1 MNWLAVL
8 SPLSAWLVMLAL
20 SARAAG
26 EARLP
31 FRELL
36 TLRHV
41 FWAYALPT
49 SFILLLQYFAFID
62 HLASL
67 GLLICLLSGC
77 GTSGAALARKTG
89 TASSSVVALMVASAA
104 IAIVTLP
111 LVTLVLLGGHEAS
124 ISAFVVLASLI
135 LAQWLPFQ
143 LGLAWFQRH
152 PVSLSLAANLERMA
166 SLSVL
171 VLIVLIAWRELPR
184 LPDQPQIAA
193 AAAGLAILL
202 GLVSHQATA
211 PHKGLNS
218 MVVIRNLTAAT
229 LVASQL
235 TVAETVMTAL
245 CAFGVVMYPV
255 ALLQVWRA
263 GATRNASTPL

>member
-1 MNWLAVL
+1 MNTLMLL
-8 SPLSAWLVMLAL
+8 SPVSAWLVMLAL

-26 EARLP
+26 ESRLP
-31 FRELL
+31 FAQLL
-36 TLRHV
+36 SLRHL

-49 SFILLLQYFAFID
+49 LFILLLQQLGMID
-62 HLASL
+62 RLASL

-77 GTSGAALARKTG
+77 GTSGAALARNTG
-89 TASSSVVALMVASAA
+89 TASGSVVALMVASAA
-104 IAIVTLP
+104 IAIMTMPLATLM
-111 LVTLVLLGGHEAS
+111 LLGGQEAA
-124 ISAFVVLASLI
+124 ISAFVVLVALV

-143 LGLAWFQRH
+143 LGLAWFHRH
-152 PVSLSLAANLERMA
+152 AASPALAGNLERLA

-171 VLIVLIAWRELPR
+171 LLIALIAWRELPR
-184 LPDQPQIAA
+184 LPEHPDIAFAA
-193 AAAGLAILL
+193 AALALLL
-202 GLVSHQATA
+202 GLVSRRATA
-211 PHKGLNS
+211 PHQGLES

-235 TVAETVMTAL
+235 SAAASVMTAL

-263 GATRNASTPL
+263 RVTRKAATPL

>member
-26 EARLP
+26 ESRLS
-31 FRELL
+31 FGALL
-36 TLRHV
+36 THRHV
-41 FWAYALPT
+41 LWAYALPT
-49 SFILLLQYFAFID
+49 LFILLLQYLHLID

-77 GTSGAALARKTG
+77 GTSGAALARNTG
-89 TASSSVVALMVASAA
+89 TASGSVVALMIASAA

-111 LVTLVLLGGHEAS
+111 LATLTMLGGEEAAT
-124 ISAFVVLASLI
+124 SAFIVLAALV

-143 LGLAWFQRH
+143 LGLAWFRRH
-152 PVSLSLAANLERMA
+152 AASSALAGNLERMA

-171 VLIVLIAWRELPR
+171 MLIALIAWRELPR
-184 LPDQPQIAA
+184 LPEHPDIAFAA
-193 AAAGLAILL
+193 AALALLL
-202 GLVSHQATA
+202 GLVSRRATA
-211 PHKGLNS
+211 PHQGLES

-235 TVAETVMTAL
+235 SAAASVMTAL

-263 GATRNASTPL
+263 RVTRKAVAPL

>member
-1 MNWLAVL
+1 MNWLTVL

-26 EARLP
+26 ESRLP

-36 TLRHV
+36 TIRHL

-49 SFILLLQYFAFID
+49 LLILLLQYLGLID
-62 HLASL
+62 RLASL

-89 TASSSVVALMVASAA
+89 TASSSVVALMIASAA
-104 IAIVTLP
+104 IAIITLP
-111 LVTLVLLGGHEAS
+111 LATLMLLGGKEAAV
-124 ISAFVVLASLI
+124 SAFIVLAALV

-143 LGLAWFQRH
+143 LGLAWFRRH
-152 PVSLSLAANLERMA
+152 AASPALAGNLERIA

-171 VLIVLIAWRELPR
+171 LLIALIAWRELPR
-184 LPDQPQIAA
+184 LPEHPDIAFAA
-193 AAAGLAILL
+193 AALAVLL
-202 GLVSHQATA
+202 GLVSRRATA
-211 PHKGLNS
+211 PHQGLDS

-235 TVAETVMTAL
+235 SAAASVMTAL

-255 ALLQVWRA
+255 AMLQVWR
-263 GATRNASTPL
+263 TRVTRKPPAPL

>member
-1 MNWLAVL
+1 MNWLMIL

-26 EARLP
+26 ESRLP

-36 TLRHV
+36 TTRHLL
-41 FWAYALPT
+41 WAYALPT
-49 SFILLLQYFAFID
+49 LLILLLQYLGLTD
-62 HLASL
+62 RLTSL

-77 GTSGAALARKTG
+77 GTSGAALARNTG
-89 TASSSVVALMVASAA
+89 TASGSVVALMIASAA
-104 IAIVTLP
+104 IAIITLP
-111 LVTLVLLGGHEAS
+111 LATLALLGGEEAA
-124 ISAFVVLASLI
+124 ISAFIVLAALV

-143 LGLAWFQRH
+143 LGLAWFRRH
-152 PVSLSLAANLERMA
+152 AASPALAGNLERLA

-171 VLIVLIAWRELPR
+171 MLIALIAWRELPR
-184 LPDQPQIAA
+184 LPEHPDIAFAA
-193 AAAGLAILL
+193 AALTLLL
-202 GLVSHQATA
+202 GLVSRRATA
-211 PHKGLNS
+211 PHQGLES

-235 TVAETVMTAL
+235 SGAASVMTAL

-263 GATRNASTPL
+263 RVTRKAVAPL